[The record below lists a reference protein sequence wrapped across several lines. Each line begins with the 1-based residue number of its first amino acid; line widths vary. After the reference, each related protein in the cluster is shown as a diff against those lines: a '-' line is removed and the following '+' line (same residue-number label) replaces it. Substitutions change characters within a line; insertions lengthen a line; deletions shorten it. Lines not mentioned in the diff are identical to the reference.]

1 MLAGA
6 LVGGHFSLFNPVFD
20 RVVPEALHQ
29 ADPVHGEVF
38 ELPGDAFDAAEF
50 LHDQSLLR
58 WAWPVPACFLPVTS
72 CYAVKCPIV

>member
-1 MLAGA
+1 MPSRKVLEVKGPTGPDVEAEMLAGA

-38 ELPGDAFDAAEF
+38 ELPGDAFDAG
-50 LHDQSLLR
+50 
-58 WAWPVPACFLPVTS
+58 
-72 CYAVKCPIV
+72 